1 MFRQFFSFSIKIVSN
16 FFLFKKWIV
25 NQCPKDTRLHDHL
38 IITVIKKKV
47 TKLEIGFYLI
57 LLPLGICNNRLV
69 LTFLSEQLN
78 IKHPKLHICDNLYNW
93 TIYHLYFKNN

>member
-38 IITVIKKKV
+38 IITVIKKK
-47 TKLEIGFYLI
+47 
-57 LLPLGICNNRLV
+57 LLN
-69 LTFLSEQLN
+69 
-78 IKHPKLHICDNLYNW
+78 
-93 TIYHLYFKNN
+93 